1 MDNTPLQMP
10 VRIAGLIIGYLN
22 NALTEIEADEL
33 DNWILEKDEN
43 MELFEV
49 LTEYER
55 NIDFT
60 PESYLDKYDELME
73 LWVVSG
79 WLVKRE
85 LNAISKYEL
94 EQLVNWL
101 LVNPEHI
108 HVLQQLKP
116 NANKLRLTYYALQ
129 AHKN

>member
-33 DNWILEKDEN
+33 DNWISASDEN
-43 MELFEV
+43 VDLFET
-49 LTEYER
+49 LIEYER
-55 NIDFT
+55 NVDFS
-60 PESYLDKYDELME
+60 PESYINKYDDLME

-79 WLVKRE
+79 WLVKRD
-85 LNAISKYEL
+85 LNSISEYEL
-94 EQLVNWL
+94 TQLVDWL

-116 NANKLRLTYYALQ
+116 NANKVKLTYYALK
-129 AHKN
+129 ARKN